1 MSDTVIFIVG
11 SIIFAITV
19 YGSVMGGGIALGR
32 LADSDDHE
40 TPEPSGTTPVVA
52 APPSRPPAGSE
63 PSNPT

>member
-32 LADSDDHE
+32 LADDEDGSTLEQGDPAPVISARP
-40 TPEPSGTTPVVA
+40 TPS
-52 APPSRPPAGSE
+52 PASSE
-63 PSNPT
+63 PSDLA